1 MSKYQVTLNSTS
13 KYNVTF
19 PRTERKKI
27 VEVDDAP
34 RTLEASLT
42 DLDDIDATNRADNY
56 VLIWNATTQKHE
68 YVPPFEVVD
77 RADGVDDD
85 AIDYGTY

>member
-1 MSKYQVTLNSTS
+1 MSKYQVTLSSTS

-19 PRTERKKI
+19 PRTERRKI
-27 VEVDDAP
+27 VDVDEAP
-34 RTLEASLT
+34 VTLEANLAN
-42 DLDDIDATNRADNY
+42 LDDVDATGRADNY
-56 VLIWNATTQKHE
+56 VLIWNAATQKHE
-68 YVPPFEVVD
+68 YVPAFEVVD

>member
-27 VEVDDAP
+27 VEVDSAP

-68 YVPPFEVVD
+68 YVPAFEVVD
-77 RADGVDDD
+77 RADGVNDDS
-85 AIDYGTY
+85 IDYGTY